1 MIQVTAAM
9 ISLGSLPHHRPQ
21 ACSPQTAP
29 IMTPKVHSGNPI
41 RTIRKASLS
50 SVSGSGSQA
59 VAVCSQRGPAA
70 ATAAPGPAAVALP
83 GEVANEYRGPDAS
96 TSLRPPMAQALSRAA
111 KLKKKVKL
119 SSADD
124 VTMLVTWSFSQ

>member
-1 MIQVTAAM
+1 MIQVTAAI
-9 ISLGSLPHHRPQ
+9 ISLGSLPHQRPQ

-29 IMTPKVHSGNPI
+29 IMTPKVHKGNPI

-59 VAVCSQRGPAA
+59 VAVWSQRGPAA
-70 ATAAPGPAAVALP
+70 ATAAPGPATLALP
-83 GEVANEYRGPDAS
+83 GEVASEERGPDAS
-96 TSLRPPMAQALSRAA
+96 TSLGAPMAQGCSRAA

-119 SSADD
+119 RSADD
-124 VTMLVTWSFSQ
+124 VTMLVTWILSQ